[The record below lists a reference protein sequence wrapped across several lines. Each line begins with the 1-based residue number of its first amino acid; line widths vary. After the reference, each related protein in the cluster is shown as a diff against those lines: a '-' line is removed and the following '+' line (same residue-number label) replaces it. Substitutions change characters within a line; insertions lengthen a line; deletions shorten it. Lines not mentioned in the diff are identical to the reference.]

1 MMSEKSLVSIL
12 MNCYNG
18 EKYLSKAIES
28 VLNQTYQEWEIIF
41 WDNQS
46 TDFSAT
52 IFKRYKDSRLRYFLA
67 PNHTDLGAAR
77 ILAFKEALGEFVAIL
92 DVDDTARSD
101 RLERQVAFLEHHPE
115 VALVG
120 SWVNFVD
127 VSGKLIFEFKPPSNT
142 EELYQC
148 LGWTNP
154 IVNSSSMY
162 RSRIAKNFGG
172 YSDKF
177 MHSQDFCLVLNLATH
192 FKIAVIDDFL
202 CDLMVSSS
210 SLSRSTYRVIAA
222 QEAQLLFQYS
232 AERLSLSQNSMLLN
246 SRSIAIIQVKLGIYR
261 ILDGEILNGL
271 KQVVFTLI
279 NQPSAL
285 WGNGLV
291 RRFFGKWY

>member
-1 MMSEKSLVSIL
+1 MSEKSLVSIL